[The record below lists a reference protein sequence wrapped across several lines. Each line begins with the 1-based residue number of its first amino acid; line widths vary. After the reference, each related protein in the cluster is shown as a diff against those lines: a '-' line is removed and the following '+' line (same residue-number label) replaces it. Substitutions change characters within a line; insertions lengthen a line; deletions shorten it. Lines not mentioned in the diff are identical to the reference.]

1 MTWINFVHTRLFLN
15 EESEQAANAIM
26 DTAEGP
32 KMKHWPGH
40 IWKKKN
46 DDGIWKNWPEK
57 LTDCTFNGYIFKTC
71 YVIAGMYV
79 LRKHS

>member
-15 EESEQAANAIM
+15 EDSEQAANAIM

-46 DDGIWKNWPEK
+46 DDGIWKNWPE
-57 LTDCTFNGYIFKTC
+57 
-71 YVIAGMYV
+71 
-79 LRKHS
+79 

>member
-15 EESEQAANAIM
+15 EDSEQAANAIM

-40 IWKKKN
+40 IFEEKKWWWNMK
-46 DDGIWKNWPEK
+46 K
-57 LTDCTFNGYIFKTC
+57 LAWEVDRLYI
-71 YVIAGMYV
+71 
-79 LRKHS
+79 